1 MTDTAKKVT
10 DLALREALQL
20 GHNYV
25 GPEHLLLAIV
35 KHKNNLGA
43 QALAAMIGETDPHP
57 RLRREIVDLIED
69 MRRTGATPPKEEPKK
84 SGGFEDIYPPEPE
97 EKGGDVLGDLKEVLP
112 LLGKLGS
119 VVFEDLA
126 ERLRRL

>member
-43 QALAAMIGETDPHP
+43 QALANMIGETDLQP

-69 MRRTGATPPKEEPKK
+69 IRRTGATPPREKAEENA
-84 SGGFEDIYPPEPE
+84 PEPE
-97 EKGGDVLGDLKEVLP
+97 KPAETHDVLGDLKEVLP